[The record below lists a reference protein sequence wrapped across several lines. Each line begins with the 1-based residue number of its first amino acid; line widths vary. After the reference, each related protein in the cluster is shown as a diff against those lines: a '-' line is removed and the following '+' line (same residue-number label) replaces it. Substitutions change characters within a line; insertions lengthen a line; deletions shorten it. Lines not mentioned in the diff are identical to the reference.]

1 MWFTENPWPPIF
13 ILGIAACA
21 LTGAWASQ
29 RRGIFLVSALAA
41 LAGCFAI
48 YAVERSI
55 VTEGEQIEANVRT
68 LTSAFQKKDRATVL
82 AFFSKQ
88 APDWQDVI
96 SRAFD
101 LVEIKDDLDVK
112 DMSVALHGEK
122 SQAVSRFR
130 ANATIT
136 AKSLGIASYQPSR
149 WELHWQKEGGAW
161 KIVDVIRLNPFKDD
175 PMDIFEQRSN

>member
-13 ILGIAACA
+13 ILGMAACVLA
-21 LTGAWASQ
+21 GAWASQ
-29 RRGIFLVSALAA
+29 RRGILLVAALAA

-48 YAVERSI
+48 YTVERSI
-55 VTEGEQIEANVRT
+55 VTEGEQIEADIRT
-68 LTSAFQKKDRATVL
+68 MTAAFQKKDRKKVL
-82 AFFSKQ
+82 SFFSKQ

-96 SRAFD
+96 DRAFD
-101 LVEIKDDLDVK
+101 LVDIEDDLDVK
-112 DMSVALHGEK
+112 DMSVAMHGEN
-122 SQAVSRFR
+122 SQAVARFR

-136 AKSLGIASYQPSR
+136 AKSLGISSHQPSR

-175 PMDIFEQRSN
+175 PMDIFEKRPN